1 MRKTSLSRRRTS
13 SSSHQAFPSTER
25 SSGSPA
31 EGAVGAAMTRAARRL
46 PRMFHIYNK
55 MHLLEHS

>member
-46 PRMFHIYNK
+46 PRMFHI
-55 MHLLEHS
+55 